1 MRGRGPEVTYTIPAD
16 GEENISINTKEIEVG
31 FSESVD
37 KNSIIFTLTNTKT
50 RDNVET
56 AQLDFNEKNN
66 IAKFALSADEEL
78 NPSTKYEALIKS
90 TVRNKVGIPMKKDRK
105 WSFITSAT

>member
-37 KNSIIFTLTNTKT
+37 KNSIIFTLTNTK
-50 RDNVET
+50 N
-56 AQLDFNEKNN
+56 
-66 IAKFALSADEEL
+66 
-78 NPSTKYEALIKS
+78 
-90 TVRNKVGIPMKKDRK
+90 
-105 WSFITSAT
+105 